1 MENPFFSKRYDTP
14 HEVPPFDQ
22 IKFEHY
28 EPAMMEGMRLETE
41 AIETLCN
48 NPEEPTFENTIMP
61 KTGEMLENV
70 TSVFFNLLSACNTPE
85 MEELS
90 QKMAPLL
97 SEHSN
102 RITMNERLFQRIKH
116 VWEKRN
122 ELDAEQQIL
131 MEKIYDGFLRT
142 GANLP
147 KEKKEELAE
156 LRTKLSQLSLQFSQN
171 ELHDTNAWTMH
182 LTSEE
187 ELDGLPES
195 AVAAARQE
203 AEARGLEGW
212 VITLQAPSYGP
223 FMQYSRRRD
232 LREKVYRAMNSI
244 CTHENEN
251 NNFENVR
258 QLVNLRQQLAQVMGH
273 KTYADFVLERRMA
286 KDVAHVTDLMDK
298 LLEAYRPVAEKE
310 VAEIEQLAKE
320 KEGENFVLQP
330 WDFSHYGYLL
340 KMQRYNIDSEMLR
353 PYLRL
358 EKVQEGVFGLATR
371 LYGITFEHAAD
382 IPVYHPD
389 VVAYRVK
396 DTDGTFLAVLLAD
409 FHPRANKQSG
419 AWMTTYREQWV
430 EDKTGENVRPIV
442 SIVMNFTKP
451 TKERPALLT
460 LGEVETFLHEFGHA
474 LHAIFSQ
481 VKYEALSCTNV
492 YWDFVEL
499 PSQFMEN
506 YATEPEFLATFA
518 YHYQTGEPMPE
529 ELIRRIRESRNFQC
543 GYACC
548 RQVSFCLLDMAYYT
562 LSTPL
567 TQDIRSFESQAWE
580 RAMVL
585 KTLDDSC
592 MSVRFGHIMSGGYS
606 AGYYSYKWAEV
617 LDADAF
623 SVFQQE
629 GIFNT
634 DTAAR
639 FRREILSRG
648 CSEHPMT
655 LYKNFRGEEPGID
668 ALLHRNGIEKTE
680 K

>member
-1 MENPFFSKRYDTP
+1 MENPFFCKKYNTP
-14 HEVPPFDQ
+14 HEVPPFDK
-22 IKFEHY
+22 IRFEHY
-28 EPAMMEGMRLETE
+28 EPAMMEGMRLENE
-41 AIETLCN
+41 AIEALCN
-48 NPEEPTFENTIMP
+48 NPEEPTFENTILP

-70 TSVFFNLLSACNTPE
+70 TSVFFNLLSACNSPE

-102 RITMNERLFQRIKH
+102 RITMNEKLFLRIKH
-116 VWEKRN
+116 VWENRHI
-122 ELDAEQQIL
+122 LDSEQQIL
-131 MEKIYDGFLRT
+131 MEKIYDGFLRA

-147 KEKKEELAE
+147 KEHKEELAE
-156 LRTKLSQLSLQFSQN
+156 LRKEMSQISLQFSQN
-171 ELHDTNAWTMH
+171 ELHDINAWFMH
-182 LTSEE
+182 LTEE
-187 ELDGLPES
+187 ADIEGLPES

-203 AEARGLEGW
+203 AETRGLDGW

-223 FMQYSRRRD
+223 FMQYSKRRD

-244 CTHENEN
+244 CTHDNEN
-251 NNFENVR
+251 NNFDNVR
-258 QLVNLRQQLAQVMGH
+258 SLVNMRQHIAHIMGY
-273 KTYADFVLERRMA
+273 KNYADFVLERRMA
-286 KDVAHVTDLMDK
+286 KDVQHVNDLMDK
-298 LLEAYRPVAEKE
+298 LLSAYRPIAEEE
-310 VAEIEQLAKE
+310 VKEIEQMARQT
-320 KEGENFVLQP
+320 EGEDFKLQP
-330 WDFSHYGYLL
+330 WDFSHYAYLL

-353 PYLRL
+353 PYLPL
-358 EKVQEGVFGLATR
+358 EQVKEGVFSLATR
-371 LYGITFEHAAD
+371 LYGINFEHAND

-389 VVAYRVK
+389 VVAYRVL
-396 DTDGTFLAVLLAD
+396 DADGSFLAVLYAD
-409 FHPRANKQSG
+409 FHPRSNKQSG

-430 EDKTGENVRPIV
+430 EESTGENVRPIV

-451 TKERPALLT
+451 TSDRPALLT

-481 VKYEALSCTNV
+481 VRYEALSCTNV

-506 YATEPEFLATFA
+506 YAIEPEFLATFA
-518 YHYQTGEPMPE
+518 RHYKTGEILPE
-529 ELIRRIRESRNFQC
+529 EYIQRIRQSRNFQC

-562 LSTPL
+562 LTTPL
-567 TQDIRSFESQAWE
+567 TEDIPTFEQRAWAP
-580 RAMVL
+580 AMVL
-585 KTLDDSC
+585 DTLDNSC

-623 SVFQQE
+623 SVFQKE
-629 GIFNT
+629 GIFNAE
-634 DTAAR
+634 TANR
-639 FRREILSRG
+639 FRREVLSRG

-655 LYKNFRGEEPGID
+655 LYKNFRGGEPTID
-668 ALLHRNGIEKTE
+668 ALLKRNDIEVR
-680 K
+680 

>member
-1 MENPFFSKRYDTP
+1 MENPFFNKRYDTP
-14 HEVPPFDQ
+14 HEVPPFDKIQ
-22 IKFEHY
+22 FEHY
-28 EPAMMEGMRLETE
+28 EPAMMEGMRLESE
-41 AIETLCN
+41 AIEALCN

-70 TSVFFNLLSACNTPE
+70 TSVFFNLLSACNSPE

-116 VWEKRN
+116 VWEKRH
-122 ELDAEQQIL
+122 ELDTEQQIL

-147 KEKKEELAE
+147 KEKKEELSE

-182 LTSEE
+182 LTNED
-187 ELDGLPES
+187 ELIGLPES

-203 AEARGLEGW
+203 AEARGLDGW

-223 FMQYSRRRD
+223 FMQYSQRRD

-258 QLVNLRQQLAQVMGH
+258 QLVNLRQQLAQIMGH

-286 KDVAHVTDLMDK
+286 KDVEHVTDLMDK

-310 VAEIEQLAKE
+310 VAEIEQLARE
-320 KEGENFVLQP
+320 KEGDDFVLQP

-353 PYLRL
+353 PYLQL
-358 EKVQEGVFGLATR
+358 EKVQNGVFGLATR
-371 LYGITFEHAAD
+371 LYGISFERATD

-396 DTDGTFLAVLLAD
+396 DADGSFLAVLLAD

-430 EDKTGENVRPIV
+430 EEKTGENVRPIV

-481 VKYEALSCTNV
+481 VRYEALSCTNV

-506 YATEPEFLATFA
+506 YATEAEFLNTFA
-518 YHYQTGEPMPE
+518 RHYQTGEPMPE
-529 ELIRRIRESRNFQC
+529 ELIQRIRESRNFQC

-567 TQDIRSFESQAWE
+567 TQDILTFESQAWE
-580 RAMVL
+580 KAMVL
-585 KTLDDSC
+585 KTLDNSC

-634 DTAAR
+634 STAAR
-639 FRREILSRG
+639 FRKEILSRG

-668 ALLHRNGIEKTE
+668 ALLRRNGIDK
-680 K
+680 

>member
-1 MENPFFSKRYDTP
+1 MENPFFNKRYDTP
-14 HEVPPFDQ
+14 HEVPPFDK

-28 EPAMMEGMRLETE
+28 EPAMMEGMRLESE
-41 AIETLCN
+41 AIEALCN

-70 TSVFFNLLSACNTPE
+70 TSVFFNLLSACNSPE

-102 RITMNERLFQRIKH
+102 RITMNERLFLRIKH
-116 VWEKRN
+116 VWEKRY
-122 ELDAEQQIL
+122 ELDTEQQIL

-147 KEKKEELAE
+147 KEKKEELSE

-182 LTSEE
+182 LTAEE
-187 ELDGLPES
+187 DLAGLPES

-203 AEARGLEGW
+203 AETRGLDGW

-223 FMQYSRRRD
+223 FMQYSQRRD

-258 QLVNLRQQLAQVMGH
+258 QLVNLRQQLAQIMGH

-320 KEGENFVLQP
+320 KEGEDFVLQP

-353 PYLRL
+353 PYLQL
-358 EKVQEGVFGLATR
+358 EKVQDGVFGLATR
-371 LYGITFEHAAD
+371 LYGISFERAAD

-396 DTDGTFLAVLLAD
+396 DSDGSFLAVLLAD

-481 VKYEALSCTNV
+481 VRYEALSCTNV

-506 YATEPEFLATFA
+506 YATEAEFLNTFA
-518 YHYQTGEPMPE
+518 RHYQTGDPMPQ
-529 ELIRRIRESRNFQC
+529 ELIQRIRESRNFQC

-567 TQDIRSFESQAWE
+567 TQDIRTFESQAWE
-580 RAMVL
+580 KAMVL

-639 FRREILSRG
+639 FRKEILSRG

-655 LYKNFRGEEPGID
+655 LYKNFRGEEPSID
-668 ALLHRNGIEKTE
+668 ALLRRNGIGK
-680 K
+680 

>member
-41 AIETLCN
+41 AIEALCN

-122 ELDAEQQIL
+122 ELDTEQQIL

-273 KTYADFVLERRMA
+273 KTYADYVLERRMA
-286 KDVAHVTDLMDK
+286 KDVAHVIDLMDK

-353 PYLRL
+353 PYLR
-358 EKVQEGVFGLATR
+358 
-371 LYGITFEHAAD
+371 
-382 IPVYHPD
+382 
-389 VVAYRVK
+389 
-396 DTDGTFLAVLLAD
+396 
-409 FHPRANKQSG
+409 
-419 AWMTTYREQWV
+419 
-430 EDKTGENVRPIV
+430 
-442 SIVMNFTKP
+442 
-451 TKERPALLT
+451 
-460 LGEVETFLHEFGHA
+460 
-474 LHAIFSQ
+474 
-481 VKYEALSCTNV
+481 
-492 YWDFVEL
+492 
-499 PSQFMEN
+499 
-506 YATEPEFLATFA
+506 
-518 YHYQTGEPMPE
+518 
-529 ELIRRIRESRNFQC
+529 
-543 GYACC
+543 
-548 RQVSFCLLDMAYYT
+548 
-562 LSTPL
+562 
-567 TQDIRSFESQAWE
+567 
-580 RAMVL
+580 
-585 KTLDDSC
+585 
-592 MSVRFGHIMSGGYS
+592 
-606 AGYYSYKWAEV
+606 
-617 LDADAF
+617 
-623 SVFQQE
+623 
-629 GIFNT
+629 
-634 DTAAR
+634 
-639 FRREILSRG
+639 
-648 CSEHPMT
+648 
-655 LYKNFRGEEPGID
+655 
-668 ALLHRNGIEKTE
+668 
-680 K
+680 